1 MTRTDPTTA
10 PVTGAGAPGA
20 RRSGGGPPGA
30 GRRAVTS
37 YLMLA
42 PVLVIFAVF
51 LAYPL
56 LAAFATSLTDSTG
69 IGDAQPV
76 GLDNYR
82 RMFTDPVFWRA
93 TGNTVL
99 LAALSVPLILGIGLG
114 LATLLLRALPGRPVF
129 RALFLA
135 PYVVSGVVVA
145 MAGRWIF
152 DENVGVVNR
161 GLQAL
166 GFAGVAWESSA
177 GPAALSVLVMLV
189 WARSGLAVIIYLA
202 ALQNVPNELL
212 EAAALD
218 GAGRWQ
224 RLRHVVLP
232 QLRPTTF
239 FLAVIMVIETFRTFD
254 VVYVMTR
261 GGPRDATELLV
272 TYSYAQG
279 FDARAQGFG
288 SAIGITVFV
297 VVLIGTALWWR
308 VQRRTET
315 DL

>member
-1 MTRTDPTTA
+1 MTATTA
-10 PVTGAGAPGA
+10 GEVAGPRKLSRPGLPGA
-20 RRSGGGPPGA
+20 A
-30 GRRAVTS
+30 GRAVS
-37 YLMLA
+37 AYVMLA

-56 LAAFATSLTDSTG
+56 FGAVATSLTDSTG
-69 IGDAQPV
+69 IGAATGV
-76 GLDNYR
+76 GLANYR
-82 RMFTDPVFWRA
+82 DMLGDPVFWRA
-93 TGNTVL
+93 AGNTVL
-99 LAALSVPLILGIGLG
+99 LAAVSVPLVLAVGLG
-114 LATLLLRALPGRPVF
+114 LATLLLRHLPGRPVF

-135 PYVVSGVVVA
+135 PYVISGVVVA

-161 GLQAL
+161 ALRAL
-166 GFAGVAWESSA
+166 GSDGVAWQSSA
-177 GPAALSVLVMLV
+177 GPALLSVLIMLV

-202 ALQNVPNELL
+202 ALQNVPNDLI
-212 EAAALD
+212 EAATLD
-218 GAGRWQ
+218 GAGRWE

-254 VVYVMTR
+254 VVYVMTK
-261 GGPRDATELLV
+261 GGPQHATELLV

-279 FDARAQGFG
+279 FSARAQGYG
-288 SAIGITVFV
+288 SAIGVTVFV

-308 VQRRTET
+308 IQRRTEE

>member
-1 MTRTDPTTA
+1 MTTVTDPGLARSATPPRLTR
-10 PVTGAGAPGA
+10 PGAPGA
-20 RRSGGGPPGA
+20 A
-30 GRRAVTS
+30 RRAVSS
-37 YLMLA
+37 YTMLA

-56 LAAFATSLTDSTG
+56 IGAFTTSLTDSTG
-69 IGDAQPV
+69 IGAARDV
-76 GLDNYR
+76 GLANYR
-82 RMFTDPVFWRA
+82 QMFTDPVFWRA
-93 TGNTVL
+93 AGNTVL
-99 LAALSVPLILGIGLG
+99 LAVVSVPLVLGAGLG
-114 LATLLLRALPGRPVF
+114 LAILLLGRLLGRRVF
-129 RALFLA
+129 RAVLLA
-135 PYVVSGVVVA
+135 PYVLSGVVVA

-161 GLQAL
+161 GLGAVGL
-166 GFAGVAWESSA
+166 PTVAWQSSP
-177 GPAALSVLVMLV
+177 GPALVSVLIMLV
-189 WARSGLAVIIYLA
+189 WARAGLAVIIYLA

-212 EAAALD
+212 EAAMLD
-218 GAGRWQ
+218 GAGRFA

-261 GGPRDATELLV
+261 GGPQHATELLV

-279 FDARAQGFG
+279 FSARAQGYG

-297 VVLIGTALWWR
+297 VVLAGTAVWWR
-308 VQRRTET
+308 LQRRTEE
-315 DL
+315 DV

>member
-1 MTRTDPTTA
+1 MSL
-10 PVTGAGAPGA
+10 PGA
-20 RRSGGGPPGA
+20 TG
-30 GRRAVTS
+30 RAVSS
-37 YLMLA
+37 YVMLA

-56 LAAFATSLTDSTG
+56 FGAFATSLTDSTG
-69 IGDAQPV
+69 IGRAAGV
-76 GLDNYR
+76 GLANYR
-82 RMFTDPVFWRA
+82 EMLADPVFWRA
-93 TGNTVL
+93 TANTVL
-99 LAALSVPLILGIGLG
+99 LAAVSVPLVLAVGLG
-114 LATLLLRALPGRPVF
+114 LATLLLRHLPGRPVF

-135 PYVVSGVVVA
+135 PYVISGVVVA
-145 MAGRWIF
+145 MAGRWVF

-161 GLQAL
+161 ALRAL
-166 GFAGVAWESSA
+166 GSDGVAWQSSA
-177 GPAALSVLVMLV
+177 GPALLSVLIMLV

-202 ALQNVPNELL
+202 ALQNVPNELI
-212 EAAALD
+212 EAATLD
-218 GAGRWQ
+218 GAGRWE

-254 VVYVMTR
+254 VVYVMTK
-261 GGPRDATELLV
+261 GGPQHATELLV

-279 FDARAQGFG
+279 FSARAQGYG

-308 VQRRTET
+308 LQRRTEE